1 MFYYNMNKI
10 RHQIP
15 PLFHKQVF
23 WQLILSLFMIGMA
36 VFFIKNEHLELIDI
50 KNKFKELNLFFVFLG
65 GLVTLLYIFLQGLM
79 YVQSFRALN
88 LSLTIK
94 KAITLF
100 LKRNLISVFLPAGG
114 FSSLVF
120 FSKDIESKQ
129 ISKSQIYLASTI
141 FGILGI
147 LSVVIIAIPA
157 LYYALLKGMLHS
169 TEIIGFA
176 VITLLSAA
184 IIFTLYSLLRK
195 GWLYYFIKN
204 KRPSWLFFIDELSSN
219 QFSKKHLVNTLVISA
234 LIDVVGIVHLYI
246 AMLALDFTP
255 SLPAAIIG
263 YIVMVI
269 LLIVSPLLRGLG
281 AIEVSLTYILTQYGF
296 SLTAA
301 ASITLLFRLFEFWVP
316 LFISIAAFF
325 SKKDNIILR
334 VLPALF
340 IFAVGIVNIISVIT
354 PTLPKRLHTIK
365 NLLPADF
372 ILASNALV
380 LISGLLLIIIAIFL
394 IQGSKRAWYT
404 AVILTSLSV
413 IGHITKGIDY
423 EEAFFTGLALLCLY
437 YTRSH
442 YKLKSNPFYTKLS
455 FQVIL
460 YGLGAIL
467 LYGILGFYFIDKHHF
482 GIDFHFSNSV
492 KIVFKLFFLLN
503 DSGLTPQT
511 RFGAFFLESFHWAGG
526 AYLLF
531 IAIGLLLPYF
541 RKPYN
546 TEEEIVQVKSLVAQY
561 GHSDLDYFKI
571 YPDKLFFLTADGQAF
586 ISFKTTRNIAVV
598 LEDPVAKNAEA
609 MKEAILAFDA
619 YCKDVGVVSIYY
631 RVPKESLPIYT
642 SLNKKHFPIG
652 EEAIVNLNTFSLEG
666 GKMKS
671 FRNSLNHLTSDGFLC
686 KIHEAPI
693 REGLLQKLELVSNQW
708 LAELGQK
715 EITFTEGVFDASIL
729 KNQTIIT
736 IEDKEERVY
745 AFLNLIPVYKS
756 KMASY
761 DLIRKVSDAPNGILD
776 LLLVKTFTYL
786 KEQGYQEVN
795 MGLAQLSG
803 IPGANL
809 TEKTVRFAY
818 ENLKIFDQFK
828 GLRKY
833 KEKFNPS
840 WHKRYIVYEHDYQLL
855 RIPRAL
861 RKVSES

>member
-1 MFYYNMNKI
+1 MNKTKL
-10 RHQIP
+10 HIP
-15 PLFHKQVF
+15 PLFHKQFF

-36 VFFIKNEHLELIDI
+36 IFFVKNEHLELIDI
-50 KNKFKELNLFFVFLG
+50 KNKFSELNLFFVFLG
-65 GLVTLLYIFLQGLM
+65 ALVTLLYIFLQGLM
-79 YVQSFRALN
+79 YVQSFKTLS

-129 ISKSQIYLASTI
+129 ISKSQIYLASTL
-141 FGILGI
+141 FAILGI
-147 LSVVIIAIPA
+147 LSVVFIAIPA

-169 TEIIGFA
+169 AEIIGFA
-176 VITLLSAA
+176 VITLLSVVL
-184 IIFTLYSLLRK
+184 IIALYSLLRK
-195 GWLYYFIKN
+195 GWLYYLVKE
-204 KRPSWLFFIDELSSN
+204 KRPDWLFFIDELSSN
-219 QFSKKHLVNTLVISA
+219 QFSKKHLINTLIISA
-234 LIDVVGIVHLYI
+234 LIDVVGIIHLYI
-246 AMLALDFTP
+246 AMLALGFIP

-281 AIEVSLTYILTQYGF
+281 AIEVSLTYILNQYGF

-301 ASITLLFRLFEFWVP
+301 ASITLLYRLFEFWTP
-316 LFISIAAFF
+316 LFISIASFF
-325 SKKDNIILR
+325 SKKDNVILR

-354 PTLPKRLHTIK
+354 PALPQRLHAIK

-394 IQGSKRAWYT
+394 MQGSKRAWYA
-404 AVILTSLSV
+404 AVILTSISI

-423 EEAFFTGLALLCLY
+423 EEAFFSSLALFSLY
-437 YTRSH
+437 YTRSN
-442 YKLKSNPFYTKLS
+442 YRLKSNPMYTKLS
-455 FQVIL
+455 IQVII
-460 YGLGAIL
+460 YGFGAIL
-467 LYGILGFYFIDKHHF
+467 LYGILGFYFMDKDHF
-482 GIDFHFSNSV
+482 GIDFHFFNSV

-511 RFGAFFLESFHWAGG
+511 RFGEIFIETFYWASA

-546 TEEEIVQVKSLVAQY
+546 TEEEIAQVKSLVARY

-571 YPDKLFFLTADGQAF
+571 YPDKLFFLTDDRQAF

-598 LEDPVAKNAEA
+598 LEDPVAESAKA
-609 MKEAILAFDA
+609 MKDAVVAFDA
-619 YCKDVGVVSIYY
+619 YCKEIGLVSIYY
-631 RVPKESLPIYT
+631 RVPKESLSIYT
-642 SLNKKHFPIG
+642 SLNKKYFPIG
-652 EEAIVNLNTFSLEG
+652 EEAIVNLSTFNLEG
-666 GKMKS
+666 NKMKS
-671 FRNSLNHLTSDGFLC
+671 LRNSLNHLTNDGFLC

-693 REGLLQKLELVSNQW
+693 QEGLLQKLELVSNQW

-715 EITFTEGVFDASIL
+715 EITFTEGIFDASIL

-745 AFLNLIPVYKS
+745 AFLNLIPVYKPGMS
-756 KMASY
+756 SY
-761 DLIRKVSDAPNGILD
+761 DLIRKVADAPNGILD
-776 LLLVKTFTYL
+776 LLLIKTFFYL
-786 KEQGYQEVN
+786 KEQGYQKVN

-803 IPGANL
+803 IPGTNL
-809 TEKTVRFAY
+809 TQKTVRFAY
-818 ENLKIFDQFK
+818 ENLKAFGQFK

-840 WHKRYIVYEHDYQLL
+840 WEKRYLVYDHDYYLL
-855 RIPRAL
+855 RVPRAL

>member
-1 MFYYNMNKI
+1 
-10 RHQIP
+10 
-15 PLFHKQVF
+15 
-23 WQLILSLFMIGMA
+23 MIGMA
-36 VFFIKNEHLELIDI
+36 IFFVKNEHLELIDI
-50 KNKFKELNLFFVFLG
+50 KNKFSELNLFFVFLG
-65 GLVTLLYIFLQGLM
+65 ALVTLLYIFLQGLM
-79 YVQSFRALN
+79 YVQSFKTLS

-100 LKRNLISVFLPAGG
+100 LKRNLISVLLPAGG

-129 ISKSQIYLASTI
+129 ISKSQIYLASTL
-141 FGILGI
+141 FAILGI
-147 LSVVIIAIPA
+147 LSVVFIAIPA

-169 TEIIGFA
+169 AEIIGFA
-176 VITLLSAA
+176 VITLLSVVL
-184 IIFTLYSLLRK
+184 IIALYSLLRK
-195 GWLYYFIKN
+195 GWLYYLVKE
-204 KRPSWLFFIDELSSN
+204 KRPDWLFFIDELSSN
-219 QFSKKHLVNTLVISA
+219 QFSKKHLINTLIISA
-234 LIDVVGIVHLYI
+234 LIDVVGIIHLYI
-246 AMLALDFTP
+246 AMLALGFFP

-281 AIEVSLTYILTQYGF
+281 AIEVSLTYILNQYGF

-301 ASITLLFRLFEFWVP
+301 ASITLLYRLFEFWTP
-316 LFISIAAFF
+316 LFISIASFF
-325 SKKDNIILR
+325 SKKDNVILR

-354 PTLPKRLHTIK
+354 PALPQRLHAIK

-394 IQGSKRAWYT
+394 MQGSKRAWYA
-404 AVILTSLSV
+404 AVILTSISI

-423 EEAFFTGLALLCLY
+423 EEAFFSSLALFSLY
-437 YTRSH
+437 YTRSN
-442 YKLKSNPFYTKLS
+442 YRLKSNPMYTKLS
-455 FQVIL
+455 IQVII
-460 YGLGAIL
+460 YGFGAIL
-467 LYGILGFYFIDKHHF
+467 LYGILGFYFMDKDHF
-482 GIDFHFSNSV
+482 GIDFHFFNSV

-511 RFGAFFLESFHWAGG
+511 RFGEIFIETFYWASA

-546 TEEEIVQVKSLVAQY
+546 TEEEIAQVKSLVARY

-571 YPDKLFFLTADGQAF
+571 YPDKLFFLTDDRQAF

-598 LEDPVAKNAEA
+598 LEDPVAESAKA
-609 MKEAILAFDA
+609 MKDAVVAFDA
-619 YCKDVGVVSIYY
+619 YCKEIGLVSIYY
-631 RVPKESLPIYT
+631 RVPKESLSIYT
-642 SLNKKHFPIG
+642 SLNKKYFPIG
-652 EEAIVNLNTFSLEG
+652 EEAILNLSTFNLEG
-666 GKMKS
+666 NKMKS
-671 FRNSLNHLTSDGFLC
+671 LRNSLNHLTNDGFLC

-693 REGLLQKLELVSNQW
+693 QEGLLQKLELVSNQW

-715 EITFTEGVFDASIL
+715 EITFTEGIFDASIL

-745 AFLNLIPVYKS
+745 AFLNLIPVYKTQ
-756 KMASY
+756 MASY
-761 DLIRKVSDAPNGILD
+761 DLIRKVANAPNGILD
-776 LLLVKTFTYL
+776 LLLIKTFFYL
-786 KEQGYQEVN
+786 KEQGYQKVN

-809 TEKTVRFAY
+809 TQKTVKFVY
-818 ENLKIFDQFK
+818 ENLKVFGQFK

-840 WHKRYIVYEHDYQLL
+840 WEKRYLVYDHDYYLL
-855 RIPRAL
+855 RVPRAL

>member
-1 MFYYNMNKI
+1 
-10 RHQIP
+10 
-15 PLFHKQVF
+15 
-23 WQLILSLFMIGMA
+23 MIGMA
-36 VFFIKNEHLELIDI
+36 IFFVKNEHLELIDI
-50 KNKFKELNLFFVFLG
+50 KNKFSELNLFFVFLG
-65 GLVTLLYIFLQGLM
+65 ALVTLLYIFLQGLM
-79 YVQSFRALN
+79 YVQSFKTLS

-129 ISKSQIYLASTI
+129 ISKSQIYLASTL
-141 FGILGI
+141 FAILGI
-147 LSVVIIAIPA
+147 LSVVFIAIPA

-169 TEIIGFA
+169 AEIIGFA
-176 VITLLSAA
+176 VITLLSVVL
-184 IIFTLYSLLRK
+184 IIALYSLLRK
-195 GWLYYFIKN
+195 GWLYYLVKE
-204 KRPSWLFFIDELSSN
+204 KRPDWLFFIDELSSN
-219 QFSKKHLVNTLVISA
+219 QFSKKHLINTLIISA
-234 LIDVVGIVHLYI
+234 LIDVVGIIHLYI
-246 AMLALDFTP
+246 AMLALGFIP

-281 AIEVSLTYILTQYGF
+281 AIEVSLTYILNQYGF

-301 ASITLLFRLFEFWVP
+301 ASITLLYRLFEFWTP
-316 LFISIAAFF
+316 LFISIASFF
-325 SKKDNIILR
+325 SKKDNVILR

-354 PTLPKRLHTIK
+354 PALPQRLHAIK

-394 IQGSKRAWYT
+394 MQGSKRAWYA
-404 AVILTSLSV
+404 AVILTSISI

-423 EEAFFTGLALLCLY
+423 EEAFFSSLALFSLY
-437 YTRSH
+437 YTRSN
-442 YKLKSNPFYTKLS
+442 YRLKSNPMYTKLS
-455 FQVIL
+455 IQVII
-460 YGLGAIL
+460 YGFGAIL
-467 LYGILGFYFIDKHHF
+467 LYGILGFYFMDKDHF
-482 GIDFHFSNSV
+482 GIDFHFFNSV

-511 RFGAFFLESFHWAGG
+511 RFGEIFIKTFYWASA

-546 TEEEIVQVKSLVAQY
+546 TEEEIAQVKSLVARY

-571 YPDKLFFLTADGQAF
+571 YPDKLFFLTDDRQAF

-598 LEDPVAKNAEA
+598 LEDPVAESAKA
-609 MKEAILAFDA
+609 MKDAVVAFDA
-619 YCKDVGVVSIYY
+619 YCKEIGLLSIYY
-631 RVPKESLPIYT
+631 RVPEESLSIYT
-642 SLNKKHFPIG
+642 SLNKKYFPIG
-652 EEAIVNLNTFSLEG
+652 EEAIVNLSTFNLEG
-666 GKMKS
+666 NKMKS
-671 FRNSLNHLTSDGFLC
+671 LRNSLNHLTNDGFLC

-693 REGLLQKLELVSNQW
+693 QEGLLQKLELVSNQW

-715 EITFTEGVFDASIL
+715 EITFTEGIFDASIL

-745 AFLNLIPVYKS
+745 AFLNLIPVYKPGMS
-756 KMASY
+756 SY
-761 DLIRKVSDAPNGILD
+761 DLIRKVADAPNGILD
-776 LLLVKTFTYL
+776 LLLIKTFFYL

-809 TEKTVRFAY
+809 TQKTVRFAY
-818 ENLKIFDQFK
+818 ENLKVFGQFK

-840 WHKRYIVYEHDYQLL
+840 WHKRYIIYDHDYYLL
-855 RIPRAL
+855 RVPRAL
-861 RKVSES
+861 RKVSQT

>member
-1 MFYYNMNKI
+1 MNKTKL
-10 RHQIP
+10 HIP
-15 PLFHKQVF
+15 PLFHKQFF

-36 VFFIKNEHLELIDI
+36 IFFVKNEHLELIDI
-50 KNKFKELNLFFVFLG
+50 KNKFSELNLFFVFLG
-65 GLVTLLYIFLQGLM
+65 ALVTLLYIFLQGLM
-79 YVQSFRALN
+79 YVQSFKTLS

-129 ISKSQIYLASTI
+129 ISKSQIYLASTL
-141 FGILGI
+141 FAILGI
-147 LSVVIIAIPA
+147 LSVVFIAIPA

-169 TEIIGFA
+169 AEIIGFA
-176 VITLLSAA
+176 VITLLSVVL
-184 IIFTLYSLLRK
+184 IIALYSLLRK
-195 GWLYYFIKN
+195 GWLYYLVKE
-204 KRPSWLFFIDELSSN
+204 KKPDWLFFIDELSSN
-219 QFSKKHLVNTLVISA
+219 QFSKKHLINTLIISA
-234 LIDVVGIVHLYI
+234 LIDVVGIIHLYI
-246 AMLALDFTP
+246 AMLALGFIP

-281 AIEVSLTYILTQYGF
+281 AIEVSLTYILNQYGF

-301 ASITLLFRLFEFWVP
+301 ASITLLYRLFEFWTP
-316 LFISIAAFF
+316 LFISIASFF
-325 SKKDNIILR
+325 SKKDNVILR

-354 PTLPKRLHTIK
+354 PALPQRLHAIK

-394 IQGSKRAWYT
+394 MQGSKRAWYA
-404 AVILTSLSV
+404 AVILTSISI

-423 EEAFFTGLALLCLY
+423 EEAFFSSLALFSLY
-437 YTRSH
+437 YTRSN
-442 YKLKSNPFYTKLS
+442 YRLKSNPMYTKLS
-455 FQVIL
+455 IQVII
-460 YGLGAIL
+460 YGFGAIL
-467 LYGILGFYFIDKHHF
+467 LYGILGFYFMDKDHF
-482 GIDFHFSNSV
+482 GIDFHFFNSV

-511 RFGAFFLESFHWAGG
+511 RFGEIFIETFYWASA

-546 TEEEIVQVKSLVAQY
+546 TEEEIAQVKSLVARY

-571 YPDKLFFLTADGQAF
+571 YPDKLFFLTDDRQAF

-598 LEDPVAKNAEA
+598 LEDPVAENAKA
-609 MKEAILAFDA
+609 MKDAVVAFDA
-619 YCKDVGVVSIYY
+619 YCKEIGLLSIYY
-631 RVPKESLPIYT
+631 RVPEESLSIYT
-642 SLNKKHFPIG
+642 SLNKKYFPIG
-652 EEAIVNLNTFSLEG
+652 EEAIVNLSTFNLEG
-666 GKMKS
+666 NKMKS
-671 FRNSLNHLTSDGFLC
+671 LRNSLNHLTNDGFLC

-693 REGLLQKLELVSNQW
+693 QEGLLQKLELVSNQW

-715 EITFTEGVFDASIL
+715 EITFTEGIFDASIL

-745 AFLNLIPVYKS
+745 AFLNLIPVYKPGMS
-756 KMASY
+756 SY
-761 DLIRKVSDAPNGILD
+761 DLIRKVADAPNGILD
-776 LLLVKTFTYL
+776 LLLIKTFFYL

-803 IPGANL
+803 ISGANL
-809 TEKTVRFAY
+809 TEKTVKFAY
-818 ENLKIFDQFK
+818 ENLKVFGQFK

-840 WHKRYIVYEHDYQLL
+840 WEKRYLVYDHDYYLL
-855 RIPRAL
+855 RVPRAL
-861 RKVSES
+861 RKVSQT

>member
-1 MFYYNMNKI
+1 
-10 RHQIP
+10 
-15 PLFHKQVF
+15 
-23 WQLILSLFMIGMA
+23 MIGMA
-36 VFFIKNEHLELIDI
+36 IFFVKNEHLELIDI
-50 KNKFKELNLFFVFLG
+50 KNKFSELNLFFVFLG
-65 GLVTLLYIFLQGLM
+65 ALVTLLYIFLQGLM
-79 YVQSFRALN
+79 YVQSFKTLS

-129 ISKSQIYLASTI
+129 ISKSQIYLASTL
-141 FGILGI
+141 FAILGI
-147 LSVVIIAIPA
+147 LSVVFIAIPA
-157 LYYALLKGMLHS
+157 LYYALLKAMLHS
-169 TEIIGFA
+169 AEIIGFA
-176 VITLLSAA
+176 VITLLSVVL
-184 IIFTLYSLLRK
+184 IIAWYSLLRK
-195 GWLYYFIKN
+195 GWLYYLVKE
-204 KRPSWLFFIDELSSN
+204 KRPDWLFFIDELSSN
-219 QFSKKHLVNTLVISA
+219 QFSKKHLINTLIISA
-234 LIDVVGIVHLYI
+234 LIDVVGIIHLYI
-246 AMLALDFTP
+246 AMLALGFIP

-281 AIEVSLTYILTQYGF
+281 AIEVSLTYILNQYGF

-301 ASITLLFRLFEFWVP
+301 ASITLLYRFFEFWTP
-316 LFISIAAFF
+316 LFISIASFF
-325 SKKDNIILR
+325 SKKDNVILR

-354 PTLPKRLHTIK
+354 PALPQRLHAIK

-394 IQGSKRAWYT
+394 MQGSKRAWYA
-404 AVILTSLSV
+404 AVILTSISI

-423 EEAFFTGLALLCLY
+423 EEALFSSLALFSLY
-437 YTRSH
+437 YTRSN
-442 YKLKSNPFYTKLS
+442 YRLKSNPMYTKLS
-455 FQVIL
+455 IQVII
-460 YGLGAIL
+460 YGFGAIL
-467 LYGILGFYFIDKHHF
+467 LYGILGFYFMDKDHF
-482 GIDFHFSNSV
+482 GIDFHFFNSV

-511 RFGAFFLESFHWAGG
+511 RFGEIFIETFYWASA

-546 TEEEIVQVKSLVAQY
+546 TEEEIAQVKSLVARY

-571 YPDKLFFLTADGQAF
+571 YPDKLFFLTDDRQAF

-598 LEDPVAKNAEA
+598 LEDPVAESAKA
-609 MKEAILAFDA
+609 MKDAVLAFDA
-619 YCKDVGVVSIYY
+619 YCKEIGLLSIYY
-631 RVPKESLPIYT
+631 RVPEESLSIYT
-642 SLNKKHFPIG
+642 SLNKKYFPIG
-652 EEAIVNLNTFSLEG
+652 EEAIVNLSTFNLEG
-666 GKMKS
+666 NKMKS
-671 FRNSLNHLTSDGFLC
+671 LRNSLNHLTNDGFLC

-693 REGLLQKLELVSNQW
+693 QEGLLQKLELVSNQW

-715 EITFTEGVFDASIL
+715 EITFTEGIFDASIL

-745 AFLNLIPVYKS
+745 AFLNLIPVYKPGMS
-756 KMASY
+756 SY
-761 DLIRKVSDAPNGILD
+761 DLIRKVADAPNGILD
-776 LLLVKTFTYL
+776 LLLIKTFFYL
-786 KEQGYQEVN
+786 KEQGYQKVN

-803 IPGANL
+803 IPGTNL
-809 TEKTVRFAY
+809 TQKTVRFAY
-818 ENLKIFDQFK
+818 ENLKVFGQFK

-840 WHKRYIVYEHDYQLL
+840 WEKRYLVYDHDYYLL
-855 RIPRAL
+855 RVPRAL

>member
-1 MFYYNMNKI
+1 
-10 RHQIP
+10 
-15 PLFHKQVF
+15 
-23 WQLILSLFMIGMA
+23 MIGMA
-36 VFFIKNEHLELIDI
+36 IFFIKNEHLELIDI
-50 KNKFKELNLFFVFLG
+50 KNKFSELNLFFVFLG
-65 GLVTLLYIFLQGLM
+65 ALVTLLYIFLQGLM
-79 YVQSFRALN
+79 YVQSFKTLS

-129 ISKSQIYLASTI
+129 ISKSQIYLASTL
-141 FGILGI
+141 FAILGI
-147 LSVVIIAIPA
+147 LSVVFIAIPA

-169 TEIIGFA
+169 AEIIGFA
-176 VITLLSAA
+176 VITLLSVVL
-184 IIFTLYSLLRK
+184 IIALYSLLRK
-195 GWLYYFIKN
+195 GWLYYLVKE
-204 KRPSWLFFIDELSSN
+204 KKPDWLFFIDELSSN
-219 QFSKKHLVNTLVISA
+219 QFSKKHLINTLIISA
-234 LIDVVGIVHLYI
+234 LIDVVGIIHLYI
-246 AMLALDFTP
+246 AMLALGFIP

-281 AIEVSLTYILTQYGF
+281 AIEVSLTYILNQYGF

-301 ASITLLFRLFEFWVP
+301 ASITLLYRLFEFWTP
-316 LFISIAAFF
+316 LFISIASFF
-325 SKKDNIILR
+325 SKKDNVILR

-354 PTLPKRLHTIK
+354 PALPQRLHAIK

-394 IQGSKRAWYT
+394 MQGSKRAWYA
-404 AVILTSLSV
+404 AVILTSISI

-423 EEAFFTGLALLCLY
+423 EEAFFSSLALFSLY
-437 YTRSH
+437 YTRSN
-442 YKLKSNPFYTKLS
+442 YRLKSNPMYTKLS
-455 FQVIL
+455 IQVII
-460 YGLGAIL
+460 YGFGAIL
-467 LYGILGFYFIDKHHF
+467 LYGILGFYFMDKDHF
-482 GIDFHFSNSV
+482 GIDFHFFNSV

-511 RFGAFFLESFHWAGG
+511 RFGEIFIETFYWASA

-546 TEEEIVQVKSLVAQY
+546 TEEEIAQVKSLVARY

-571 YPDKLFFLTADGQAF
+571 YPDKLFFLTDDRQAF

-598 LEDPVAKNAEA
+598 LEDPVAENAKA
-609 MKEAILAFDA
+609 MKDAVVAFDA
-619 YCKDVGVVSIYY
+619 YCKEIGLLSIYY
-631 RVPKESLPIYT
+631 RVPEESLSIYT
-642 SLNKKHFPIG
+642 SLNKKYFPIG
-652 EEAIVNLNTFSLEG
+652 EEAIVNLSTFNLEG
-666 GKMKS
+666 NKMKS
-671 FRNSLNHLTSDGFLC
+671 LRNSLNHLTNDGFLC

-693 REGLLQKLELVSNQW
+693 QEGLLQKLELVSNQW

-715 EITFTEGVFDASIL
+715 EITFTEGIFDASIL

-745 AFLNLIPVYKS
+745 AFLNLIPVYKPGMS
-756 KMASY
+756 SY
-761 DLIRKVSDAPNGILD
+761 DLIRKVADAPNGILD
-776 LLLVKTFTYL
+776 LLLIKTFFYL

-803 IPGANL
+803 ISGANL
-809 TEKTVRFAY
+809 TEKTVKFAY
-818 ENLKIFDQFK
+818 ENLKVFGQFK

-840 WHKRYIVYEHDYQLL
+840 WEKRYLVYDHDYYLL
-855 RIPRAL
+855 RVPRAL
-861 RKVSES
+861 RKVSQT